1 MLARLYQLFK
11 FRSFVFRQL
20 NVCMLAH
27 ARSMAEDEENNNLFV
42 YGALVVGLTQ
52 KLGLDNLASARRF
65 LNAKLD
71 AALFAYS

>member
-1 MLARLYQLFK
+1 LFK

-42 YGALVVGLTQ
+42 YGALSTL
-52 KLGLDNLASARRF
+52 
-65 LNAKLD
+65 
-71 AALFAYS
+71 

>member
-1 MLARLYQLFK
+1 
-11 FRSFVFRQL
+11 
-20 NVCMLAH
+20 MLAH